1 MSQPA
6 EPSSHG
12 IWSPSFQG
20 LLWTQWLT
28 SINDNVFRWF
38 VIGVGKN
45 QCAPEDQG
53 TLLIIGS
60 SFFIIP
66 YILFASVAGWL
77 ADRFRKRTVII
88 GCKIAEIAIMI
99 IGVIAVSLLGEPDP
113 ASGIDPFF
121 WILLAA
127 VFLMGLQSAL
137 FSPAKLT
144 IFTQTFGLMVKI
156 SFLFSE
162 RVFFTSLLLFFKKNL
177 TFPLMTNKFRVILL

>member
-45 QCAPEDQG
+45 QFAPEDQG

-121 WILLAA
+121 WLLLAA
-127 VFLMGLQSAL
+127 VS
-137 FSPAKLT
+137 
-144 IFTQTFGLMVKI
+144 
-156 SFLFSE
+156 
-162 RVFFTSLLLFFKKNL
+162 
-177 TFPLMTNKFRVILL
+177 